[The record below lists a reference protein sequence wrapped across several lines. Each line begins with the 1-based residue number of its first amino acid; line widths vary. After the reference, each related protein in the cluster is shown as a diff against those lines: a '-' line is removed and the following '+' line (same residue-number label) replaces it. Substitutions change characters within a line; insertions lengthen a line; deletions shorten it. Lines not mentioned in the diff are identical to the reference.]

1 MKRAVRLRPATI
13 PFLAGGLL
21 ALLVA
26 SPATPRPAG
35 GTVTVTFLETSD
47 VHGNLLPWD
56 YLRNRASDVGL
67 ARVATRVR
75 AVRKETPN
83 VVLLD
88 GGDTIEGAPPEY
100 LQSRRATFAGLLAK
114 EGAPDADPMM
124 RAMNA
129 MGYDAMAVGNHE
141 FNFGLE
147 VLGKARKDASFPWLS
162 ANTRVSPGGAPAFG
176 EYLVKTFG
184 GVRVGILGLTT
195 PKIPHWEPEANRPG
209 LFWEDP
215 VVTAKRLV
223 PVLRGKERCDAVVVL
238 FHSGLEADP
247 VTLVPDGT
255 EDENRVVALAREVS
269 GVDLILAGHSHRRVK
284 LTRVAGVPVIQPG
297 RWGESLARVDVTF
310 EKAGS
315 GWRVADVR
323 GTLLPS
329 DDSVAVDPAVAAIAG
344 PFDRAARIWLDET
357 VAEAVEPFPAGR
369 ARLEDTALLDL
380 VNEAQLRATGADL
393 SMTSLLPG
401 GRYEGLPKGR
411 VTVRDLFALYPYENQ
426 LVVVEIDGAQLKACL
441 ERAAEYFGGASFED
455 GMLVLTPA
463 PNVIPYNFDVVQGAT
478 YRLDPFAPV
487 GQRVKELAFRGRP
500 VRPADRF
507 TLAVNSYRAQG
518 GGGYSALRNAK
529 VVRRVPV
536 EIRDL
541 LVERLR
547 EIGTLVPAADQ
558 NWRVAPD
565 AVWATPGPRRPA
577 PPGN

>member
-1 MKRAVRLRPATI
+1 VRLRPVTI
-13 PFLAGGLL
+13 PFLPGGLL
-21 ALLVA
+21 ALFLA
-26 SPATPRPAG
+26 SPAAPLPAAR
-35 GTVTVTFLETSD
+35 TVTVTFLETSD

-56 YLRNRASDVGL
+56 YLRNRPSDVGL
-67 ARVATRVR
+67 ARVATRVA

-100 LQSRRATFAGLLAK
+100 LQSRRATFAALLAK

-124 RAMNA
+124 RAMSA

-147 VLGKARKDASFPWLS
+147 VLAKARKDASFPWLS
-162 ANTRVSPGGAPAFG
+162 ANTRVARDGSAAFG
-176 EYLVKTFG
+176 EYLVKSVG

-195 PKIPHWEPEANRPG
+195 PSIPNWEPEPNRPG
-209 LFWEDP
+209 LSWEDP
-215 VVTAKRLV
+215 VATARRLV
-223 PVLRGKERCDAVVVL
+223 PLLRGKERCDAVVVL
-238 FHSGLEADP
+238 VHSGLEADP
-247 VTLVPDGT
+247 ATGVPDGT
-255 EDENRVVALAREVS
+255 ADENRVVALAR
-269 GVDLILAGHSHRRVK
+269 GVPGIDLILAGHSHRRIP

-297 RWGESLARVDVTF
+297 RWGEWLARVDVTF
-310 EKAGS
+310 ERAGS
-315 GWRVADVR
+315 RWHVADVR

-329 DDSVAVDPAVAAIAG
+329 DDSVAVDAAVAAIAA
-344 PFDRAARIWLDET
+344 PFDRAARLWLDET
-357 VAEAVEPFPAGR
+357 VAEAVEPFPAAR

-380 VNEAQLRATGADL
+380 VNEVQLSATGAEL

-401 GRYEGLPKGR
+401 VRYEGLPKGR

-441 ERAAEYFGGASFED
+441 ERAAEYFGAASFED
-455 GMLVLTPA
+455 GKLVLTPA
-463 PNVIPYNFDVVQGAT
+463 PGMIPYNFDVVQGAD

-487 GQRVKELAFRGRP
+487 GQRVKELSFRGRP
-500 VRPADRF
+500 VGPTDTF

-529 VVRRVPV
+529 VVKSVPV

-541 LVERLR
+541 LIGRLR
-547 EIGTLVPAADQ
+547 QIGTLVPAADR

-565 AVWATPGPRRPA
+565 AVWAKPAPRPA
-577 PPGN
+577 PPPGS